1 MALQAKTRRLLD
13 GFGVRDI
20 EREVSTPLLLLTE
33 SLSLSE
39 NDRESCNSVRPSLN
53 IHCSVLLSR

>member
-1 MALQAKTRRLLD
+1 MVPLKLSELVRC
-13 GFGVRDI
+13 GVLNI
-20 EREVSTPLLLLTE
+20 EDVVSTPLLLLTE